1 MTTRATGSVHHAA
14 DFHPHRTTAPAT
26 ASATPSG
33 TPAAGPPEGP
43 RRPGWR
49 ETFTALQ
56 VRNFRLFVA
65 GLFVSSTGGWV
76 QRIAQDWLVLTLTGS
91 ATAVGVTTA
100 LQFLPTLLLGLFG
113 GVIADRFP
121 KRLTLL
127 VTQSTMG
134 TLAAVLATLALSGH
148 VQVWHVYTL
157 ALILGL
163 ATAVDNPTRQSF
175 VSEMVGRERVRNA
188 ISMVSSTFQ
197 LGGLIGPAVG
207 GAMIGAV
214 GTGWAFA
221 LNAATFAA
229 SISALL
235 LMREHELPRSSARS
249 ASQGMRLRDGLRDG
263 LKYAAHEPAVR
274 WALVLVGIF
283 GMFTIS
289 LPVTLTAFAD
299 VVFHT
304 GATGYGVLNS
314 VVAVGSLA
322 GALLSAR
329 RLRPARL
336 RNLVGI
342 AAVLAVTEMV
352 AALAPSLWT
361 FLPLLCALGLATL
374 MFLTAAQ
381 SMVQLTTPDGLRG
394 RVAGI
399 YNLVFIGGG
408 AVGGPLVGWIDENYG
423 GRIGLL
429 LAGLLPAAATIVVAA
444 TLARSGRLRLVVR
457 PTGSRSP
464 WRQPP
469 LRLQLEQA
477 PIRVIRAR
485 PGRVPLRPD
494 GRLTLAR
501 RLDRRASARQRIRQ
515 RRKSLHH

>member
-1 MTTRATGSVHHAA
+1 LTTRASGPVHPVPDCHT
-14 DFHPHRTTAPAT
+14 HRTTPQAPA
-26 ASATPSG
+26 G
-33 TPAAGPPEGP
+33 EIPPTQ
-43 RRPGWR
+43 RRPGFR
-49 ETFTALQ
+49 ETFTALE
-56 VRNFRLFVA
+56 VRNFRLLVS

-91 ATAVGVTTA
+91 ATAVGITTA
-100 LQFLPTLLLGLFG
+100 LQFLPTLLFGLYG

-121 KRLTLL
+121 KRKILL
-127 VTQSTMG
+127 VTQSAMG
-134 TLAAVLATLALSGH
+134 TGAAILAVLALTGQI
-148 VQVWHVYTL
+148 QVWQVYTL
-157 ALILGL
+157 AFFLGL

-175 VSEMVGRERVRNA
+175 VTELVGKQRLRNA

-197 LGGLIGPAVG
+197 LGGLIGPALG

-221 LNAATFAA
+221 LNAVTFFG
-229 SISALL
+229 SISALS
-235 LMREHELPRSSARS
+235 LMREHEMPGLNAARK
-249 ASQGMRLRDGLRDG
+249 ASQGMRIRDGLRDG
-263 LKYAAHEPAVR
+263 VKYAFHEPAVR
-274 WALVLVGIF
+274 WAIALVGIF

-329 RLRPARL
+329 RIRPTRL

-342 AAVLAVTEMV
+342 ASLLAVTEV
-352 AALAPSLWT
+352 LAAIQPSLWT
-361 FLPLLCALGLATL
+361 FLPLLCALGMATL

-408 AVGGPLVGWIDENYG
+408 AIGGPLVGFIAEHWG
-423 GRIGLL
+423 ARFGLL
-429 LAGLLPAAATIVVAA
+429 LAGLIPAMATIAIGIK
-444 TLARSGRLRLVVR
+444 LARAGRFRVVLLRT
-457 PTGSRSP
+457 PRSP
-464 WRQPP
+464 WRPP
-469 LRLQLEQA
+469 PVRLGLEQRS
-477 PIRVIRAR
+477 I
-485 PGRVPLRPD
+485 
-494 GRLTLAR
+494 RLTRPEPPVPSRPFTIGRRQHAR
-501 RLDRRASARQRIRQ
+501 TGPHTGPRRT
-515 RRKSLHH
+515 RRKPLHH

>member
-1 MTTRATGSVHHAA
+1 LTTRATGSVHPVP
-14 DFHPHRTTAPAT
+14 DFHTHRTPAT
-26 ASATPSG
+26 PDEI
-33 TPAAGPPEGP
+33 PAAQ
-43 RRPGWR
+43 RRPGFR
-49 ETFTALQ
+49 ETFSALE
-56 VRNFRLFVA
+56 VRNFRLLVS

-91 ATAVGVTTA
+91 ATAVGITTA
-100 LQFLPTLLLGLFG
+100 LQFLPTLLLGLYG

-121 KRLTLL
+121 KRKILL
-127 VTQSTMG
+127 VTQTTMG
-134 TLAAVLATLALSGH
+134 TLAAILATLALLGD
-148 VQVWHVYTL
+148 VRVWQVYTL

-175 VSEMVGRERVRNA
+175 VTELVGKQRLRNA

-197 LGGLIGPAVG
+197 LGGLIGPALG

-221 LNAATFAA
+221 LNAVTFFG

-235 LMREHELPRSSARS
+235 MMREHEMPGLSAARK
-249 ASQGMRLRDGLRDG
+249 ASQGIRIRDGLR
-263 LKYAAHEPAVR
+263 YAFHEPAVR
-274 WALVLVGIF
+274 WAVVLVGIF

-329 RLRPARL
+329 RIRPTRL

-342 AAVLAVTEMV
+342 AAILAITEMV
-352 AALAPSLWT
+352 AALQPSLWT
-361 FLPLLCALGLATL
+361 FLPLLCALGMATL

-408 AVGGPLVGWIDENYG
+408 AIGGPTVGWIAEHWG
-423 GRIGLL
+423 ARTGLL
-429 LAGLLPAAATIVVAA
+429 LAGLIPATATIAIGIK
-444 TLARSGRLRLVVR
+444 LARAGRFRVVIVR
-457 PTGSRSP
+457 VSRSP
-464 WRQPP
+464 WMPP
-469 LRLQLEQA
+469 PVRLGLEQM
-477 PIRVIRAR
+477 PIRIIAPEGRPIPRADRPFLLGRRHHQRTDPHAR
-485 PGRVPLRPD
+485 P
-494 GRLTLAR
+494 R
-501 RLDRRASARQRIRQ
+501 RTW
-515 RRKSLHH
+515 RKPLHH

>member
-1 MTTRATGSVHHAA
+1 MTTRATGSVHPSA
-14 DFHPHRTTAPAT
+14 DFHTHRPAT
-26 ASATPSG
+26 E
-33 TPAAGPPEGP
+33 PAQ

-49 ETFTALQ
+49 DTFSALQ
-56 VRNFRLFVA
+56 VRNFRLLVT

-76 QRIAQDWLVLTLTGS
+76 QRIAQDWLVLTITGS

-100 LQFLPTLLLGLFG
+100 LQFTPTLLLGLFG

-121 KRLTLL
+121 KRRILL
-127 VTQSTMG
+127 VTQATMG
-134 TLAAVLATLALSGH
+134 TLAAILATLALTGDVH
-148 VQVWHVYTL
+148 VWQVYTL

-175 VSEMVGRERVRNA
+175 VTELVGRQRLRNA

-197 LGGLIGPAVG
+197 LGGLIGPALG

-221 LNAATFAA
+221 LNAVTFFG

-235 LMREHELPRSSARS
+235 MMRENEMPGLSAARK
-249 ASQGMRLRDGLRDG
+249 ASHGMRIRDGLRDG
-263 LKYAAHEPAVR
+263 LKYAVHEPAVR
-274 WALVLVGIF
+274 WAVVLVGIF

-299 VVFHT
+299 VVFQT

-329 RLRPARL
+329 RLRPTRL

-342 AAVLAVTEMV
+342 ASILAVTEMV
-352 AALAPSLWT
+352 AAVAPSLWT
-361 FLPLLCALGLATL
+361 FLPLLCALGMATL

-408 AVGGPLVGWIDENYG
+408 AIGGPLVGWIAEHYG
-423 GRIGLL
+423 ARFSLL
-429 LAGLLPAAATIVVAA
+429 LAGLIPATATVAIA
-444 TLARSGRLRLVVR
+444 VKLARSGRLRLVVLR
-457 PTGSRSP
+457 PTDRRSP

-469 LRLQLEQA
+469 LRVQLTHA
-477 PIRVIRAR
+477 PVRVARPEGRPSR
-485 PGRVPLRPD
+485 PGRPLIL
-494 GRLTLAR
+494 GR
-501 RLDRRASARQRIRQ
+501 RLHQRGDSMPHSRP
-515 RRKSLHH
+515 RKSRKPLHR

>member
-1 MTTRATGSVHHAA
+1 MTTRATGSVHPVP
-14 DFHPHRTTAPAT
+14 DFHTHRSTLRDTQQ
-26 ASATPSG
+26 TPVE
-33 TPAAGPPEGP
+33 AL
-43 RRPGWR
+43 RRPGFR
-49 ETFTALQ
+49 DTFSALQ
-56 VRNFRLFVA
+56 VRNFRLLVS

-76 QRIAQDWLVLTLTGS
+76 QRIAQDWLVLTITGS
-91 ATAVGVTTA
+91 ATAVGITTA
-100 LQFLPTLLLGLFG
+100 LQFLPTLLLGLYG

-121 KRLTLL
+121 KRKILL

-134 TLAAVLATLALSGH
+134 TLAAILAVLALTGDVH
-148 VQVWHVYTL
+148 VWQVYSL

-175 VSEMVGRERVRNA
+175 VTELVGRQRLRNA

-197 LGGLIGPAVG
+197 LGGLIGPALG

-221 LNAATFAA
+221 LNAVTFFG

-235 LMREHELPRSSARS
+235 MMREHEMPGLKAARK
-249 ASQGMRLRDGLRDG
+249 ASEGIRIRDGLRDG
-263 LKYAAHEPAVR
+263 VRYAVREPAVR
-274 WALVLVGIF
+274 WAVALVGIF

-289 LPVTLTAFAD
+289 LPVTLTAFAK

-329 RLRPARL
+329 RIRPTRL

-342 AAVLAVTEMV
+342 ASILAITEMV
-352 AALAPSLWT
+352 AAIQPSLWT
-361 FLPLLCALGLATL
+361 FLPLLCALGMATL

-394 RVAGI
+394 RVSGI

-408 AVGGPLVGWIDENYG
+408 AIGGPMVGFLAQHFG
-423 GRIGLL
+423 ARSALM
-429 LAGLLPAAATIVVAA
+429 LAGLVPAVA
-444 TLARSGRLRLVVR
+444 TLAIGLRLRRDGRLRLVLVR
-457 PTGSRSP
+457 TRSP
-464 WRQPP
+464 WHQ
-469 LRLQLEQA
+469 
-477 PIRVIRAR
+477 
-485 PGRVPLRPD
+485 VPLRVNLQPSEIQLSAPTSTPLPSRTSRPFAL
-494 GRLTLAR
+494 GRRQHAR
-501 RLDRRASARQRIRQ
+501 TDPHLHPRRS
-515 RRKSLHH
+515 RRRPQHH